1 MSANLWQVEFGG
13 QSWLSRRLLCFFFI
27 FSFQSQSILGCGN
40 CDGVFLKSFRPGP
53 ARGYFIQLAQ
63 TKVISKTDQIFQ
75 ENSTPAV
82 PNYGNLCIF
91 DGLDIL
97 CQPSDAVHHCPPAD
111 EPLATSQKQ
120 TNILRTKIYRMSFVI
135 HIFQLANLAQH
146 ELFLYSHYLS
156 FAFKPPTNKKLS
168 LSPLFKY
175 FLGDDFM
182 DMLLLLKASF
192 IPVRRVLKEV
202 SKQEAKGKRLPCR
215 VQILGVSI
223 FFVLC
228 MFWYGAGRNR

>member
-1 MSANLWQVEFGG
+1 MK
-13 QSWLSRRLLCFFFI
+13 CFQI
-27 FSFQSQSILGCGN
+27 QQCQPN
-40 CDGVFLKSFRPGP
+40 QCCVFPQRKQAKSK
-53 ARGYFIQLAQ
+53 QKQ
-63 TKVISKTDQIFQ
+63 TKTHNNKQKHTITNKNKRKQTKTNQNKQ
-75 ENSTPAV
+75 KQTKTNKNKQKQTKT
-82 PNYGNLCIF
+82 NKNKNKQTN
-91 DGLDIL
+91 DIL
-97 CQPSDAVHHCPPAD
+97 CQPSDAVHHHPPAD

-156 FAFKPPTNKKLS
+156 FAFKPSTNKKLS

-175 FLGDDFM
+175 FFVDDFM